1 MTRTTAE
8 ITADITAAAW
18 NVTAAWKEW
27 TPRLRGAPIASGRPS
42 GDGNSATILAVSC
55 RREACEIVASWV
67 LAVVDDLDLDVR
79 VDGWDM
85 PGMCSLIAEHAAW
98 LSGQDA
104 AEDLVAELAD
114 VAHRLDG
121 LIPSGRS
128 TRVRIGACPSCGA
141 EVTGEPEWET
151 VRCRQCDREGSWRQW
166 EKWVVGRR
174 EWVTS
179 TRLAEFIRETVGI
192 TVSGRTVH
200 RWVADRKIL
209 PRGQART
216 AIGVGHGTPLFDP
229 WDAVVVALARE
240 VQTRIA

>member
-104 AEDLVAELAD
+104 AEDLVRPLQDRPVRVDRETLAIGYAGVYSSFLRHSEAAAAKYGLKTVDILVELGRRRMVGGQEDMIVD
-114 VAHRLDG
+114 VALD
-121 LIPSGRS
+121 LLQR
-128 TRVRIGACPSCGA
+128 A
-141 EVTGEPEWET
+141 E
-151 VRCRQCDREGSWRQW
+151 
-166 EKWVVGRR
+166 
-174 EWVTS
+174 
-179 TRLAEFIRETVGI
+179 A
-192 TVSGRTVH
+192 
-200 RWVADRKIL
+200 A
-209 PRGQART
+209 T
-216 AIGVGHGTPLFDP
+216 A
-229 WDAVVVALARE
+229 
-240 VQTRIA
+240 